1 MNTTRIKALAGI
13 TLALLV
19 LAGPALGQTKTG
31 TTVGQFL
38 LIEPSA
44 RGAAMGNAS
53 VTAFEE
59 VASAFYNPGALG
71 HMEESGVQ
79 FSHSQWLADITYNYA
94 VAAVKLGTIHTLMLT
109 VTSLNSGEIDVRTV
123 EMPLG
128 TGERYTVNNLAVG
141 LGYTR
146 RVTDRF
152 SAGIQVN
159 YIQETIWNSSL
170 NALGANVGVL
180 YELPFRAR
188 IGASLSNFGTR
199 GSYDGRDLRVRY
211 DQDPER
217 FGDNSSLPAALTTES
232 FPLPIFFRVGLGMP
246 ISINQDN
253 RLLITVDA
261 LQPSDN
267 TSSLNFGGEYSFMDL
282 LFLRAGY
289 QNLYQEDS
297 ETGLTLGGG
306 LQYAVSGIGFKFDY
320 AWAEF
325 NRIGDVQRFTFGLTF

>member
-1 MNTTRIKALAGI
+1 MKTNKIKALAGL
-13 TLALLV
+13 TLALLT
-19 LAGPALGQTKTG
+19 LAGPALAQSKTG
-31 TTVGQFL
+31 TTIGQFL

-44 RGAAMGNAS
+44 RGAAMGNAV
-53 VTAFEE
+53 VTSFEE
-59 VASAFYNPGALG
+59 VSSAFYNPGALG
-71 HMEESGVQ
+71 HLEESGVQ

-94 VAAVKLGTIHTLMLT
+94 IAAVKLGGVHTLLLT

-141 LGYTR
+141 LGYSR
-146 RVTDRF
+146 RITDRF
-152 SAGIQVN
+152 SGGLQVN

-170 NALGANVGVL
+170 SALGVNVGVL

-199 GSYDGRDLRVRY
+199 GSYDGRDLRVRF
-211 DQDPER
+211 DPDPDR
-217 FGDNSSLPAALTTES
+217 FGDNSSLPAALTTET

-246 ISINQDN
+246 IDINSAN
-253 RLLITVDA
+253 RFMLTVDA
-261 LQPSDN
+261 FQPSDN
-267 TSSLNFGGEYSFMDL
+267 TSSLNFGGEYAFMDL

-289 QNLYQEDS
+289 QNLYLEDS
-297 ETGLTLGGG
+297 ENGLTLGGG
-306 LQYAVSGIGFKFDY
+306 LQYEVAGFGFKFDY
-320 AWAEF
+320 AWADF